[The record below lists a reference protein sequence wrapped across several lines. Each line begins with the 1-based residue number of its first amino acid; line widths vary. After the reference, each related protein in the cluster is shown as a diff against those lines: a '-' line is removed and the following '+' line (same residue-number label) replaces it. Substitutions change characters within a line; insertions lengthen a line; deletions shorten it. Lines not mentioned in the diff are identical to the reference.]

1 MKEEDIKK
9 AIELKNKLESERQ
22 LFQFANSNHVD
33 LRVNF
38 EERCEHGRIL
48 NIGYL
53 LDDDV
58 IEGLKAMVIA
68 SIEKKIND
76 LLEELEKL

>member
-1 MKEEDIKK
+1 MKEEDLKK
-9 AIELKNKLESERQ
+9 AIELKNKLDSQRQ
-22 LFQFANSNHVD
+22 LFQFANINHVD
-33 LRVNF
+33 LRVNL

>member
-9 AIELKNKLESERQ
+9 AIELKNKLDSQRQ

-33 LRVNF
+33 LRVKL
-38 EERCEHGRIL
+38 EERCDNGRIL

-53 LDDDV
+53 IDDDV

-68 SIEKKIND
+68 RIEKKIND

>member
-1 MKEEDIKK
+1 MKEEDLKK
-9 AIELKNKLESERQ
+9 AIELKNKLDSERE
-22 LFQFANSNHVD
+22 LLQFANDNLVD
-33 LRVNF
+33 LRVYL
-38 EERCEHGRIL
+38 EERCFHGRIL

>member
-1 MKEEDIKK
+1 MKEEDLKK
-9 AIELKNKLESERQ
+9 AIELKNKLDSERQ

-33 LRVNF
+33 LRVNL
-38 EERCEHGRIL
+38 EEWCNGRIL

-68 SIEKKIND
+68 RIEKKIND